1 MKNYVYDKT
10 KYILSTYGD
19 ESDHLYETYVKG
31 VIIPEFEEVYGIK
44 LKYTN
49 PLNMIKQLEE
59 LKKSGVIELRESTLQ
74 SFVD

>member
-19 ESDHLYETYVKG
+19 ASDDLYKTYVKG
-31 VIIPEFEEVYGIK
+31 VIIPEFEEVYGVK

-49 PLNMIKQLEE
+49 PQDMIKQLKE
-59 LKKSGVIELRESTLQ
+59 LKENGSLHYKEFKVVS
-74 SFVD
+74 